1 MMLIKLKE
9 TPMKSPSNLALLYSA
24 IVMIT
29 TASCQQEEHAKN
41 ARKQAPTTKSVIA
54 RISADPQKTG
64 MGVLKFTASDA
75 LINKTSNP
83 FEVAKAYDNGRP
95 LTLKKDGMALA
106 ASDTTGN
113 MFALYQCPP
122 GYYIP
127 SSVQASQAAPTQPQP
142 NIGIDNI
149 YSTFSNG
156 GSSIFSNLLGGS
168 LASGDGI
175 TESISGTLQSLIG
188 IFTGS
193 NAASTLALPSG
204 QTASNYAAYG
214 CVPINS
220 AANANYYYPTNT
232 VNGQTSTG
240 TPTAPTQYQYIGQVQ
255 AGPYTYH
262 TYAVPAQN
270 AVQPAPQT
278 TGTTN

>member
-1 MMLIKLKE
+1 
-9 TPMKSPSNLALLYSA
+9 MKTPSNLALLSSA

-29 TASCQQEEHAKN
+29 TASCQQEEHVTS

-54 RISADPQKTG
+54 RISADPQKAG

-83 FEVAKAYDNGRP
+83 LEVAKAYDNGRP

-122 GYYIP
+122 GYYMP

-193 NAASTLALPSG
+193 NAASTLALPWG
-204 QTASNYAAYG
+204 QTASNYATYG

-220 AANANYYYPTNT
+220 ATNT
-232 VNGQTSTG
+232 VNGQTTTGQSST
-240 TPTAPTQYQYIGQVQ
+240 TAPTQYQYMGQVQ

-262 TYAVPAQN
+262 TYVVPAQN
-270 AVQPAPQT
+270 ADQPAPQT
-278 TGTTN
+278 AGTTN

>member
-1 MMLIKLKE
+1 
-9 TPMKSPSNLALLYSA
+9 MKTSSNLALLSSA
-24 IVMIT
+24 ILMIT
-29 TASCQQEEHAKN
+29 TASCQQEEHVTS
-41 ARKQAPTTKSVIA
+41 ARKQAVTTKSVIA
-54 RISADPQKTG
+54 RISADPQKAG
-64 MGVLKFTASDA
+64 MGVLKFTASDS

-122 GYYIP
+122 GYYMP
-127 SSVQASQAAPTQPQP
+127 TSAQASQAAPAQPQP

-193 NAASTLALPSG
+193 NAASTLALPWG

-220 AANANYYYPTNT
+220 AANTTYSYPTNT
-232 VNGQTSTG
+232 VSGQTTTG
-240 TPTAPTQYQYIGQVQ
+240 ASPTTPPTQYQYIGQVQ

-270 AVQPAPQT
+270 AEQPAPQT
-278 TGTTN
+278 AATTN

>member
-1 MMLIKLKE
+1 MNCK
-9 TPMKSPSNLALLYSA
+9 SNLALLCSA
-24 IVMIT
+24 ILLVT
-29 TASCQQEEHAKN
+29 TTSCQQDEHIQGG
-41 ARKQAPTTKSVIA
+41 RKHSPTTKSVIA
-54 RISADPQKTG
+54 RISPDSQNKN
-64 MGVLKFTASDA
+64 MGVLQFTASNTA
-75 LINKTSNP
+75 INKTSNP
-83 FEVAKAYDNGRP
+83 LDVAKAYDNGRP

-106 ASDTTGN
+106 ASDNSTGN

-122 GYYIP
+122 GYYMP
-127 SSVQASQAAPTQPQP
+127 SSVQASQATPTQPQP

-193 NAASTLALPSG
+193 NAASTLALPWG

-220 AANANYYYPTNT
+220 ASNSTYTYPANT
-232 VNGQTSTG
+232 VNGQTTTG
-240 TPTAPTQYQYIGQVQ
+240 TSTTTAPTQYQYIGQVQ

-262 TYAVPAQN
+262 TYAIPAQN
-270 AVQPAPQT
+270 VDQTVPQT